1 MDMIKLL
8 IGVVQ
13 NFKPELFKRDLRN
26 FPWDTLKTYDN
37 PDEYLEIWYNNYNNI
52 LNKYDPKTQRRVKS
66 IKLPL

>member
-37 PDEYLEIWYNNYNNI
+37 PDEYLEIWYNNYIYMMRN
-52 LNKYDPKTQRRVKS
+52 S
-66 IKLPL
+66 F